1 MTSTFPTRPTTGPL
15 RRSKN
20 SGDEA
25 LLALFAQFPNPAL
38 LVDRGNG
45 SIVSASGALLTLTAF
60 AQTDIVGRPL
70 QVLLSG
76 LPGHALAT
84 DETLNVM
91 LERRNR
97 PALAMRVHTRG
108 LDAAGQFLVLSLE
121 PEEDRSKE
129 LAARME
135 QVVEAM
141 VAIGRLAD
149 DQHPRQSLAGAV
161 ERIRGLLDCSAV
173 AFYCTDGIE
182 LGMPRTAAAGETN
195 LLPEAIP
202 ATDLLRLE
210 NPMAWKP
217 GRRVQTELHRH
228 ARVHN
233 CTSLVSTP
241 TPHNGI
247 LVIAD
252 RRQEPSGELVILL
265 EALGKQIGLLLDQ
278 LARLGEL
285 RKLAL
290 ENRRALSVWHAV
302 GEFAQEG
309 IILLSPE
316 LTVSTMNPAAEWML
330 GYAEWE
336 VKDQPVENILIGPER
351 LLPALEAAG
360 QGIPTH
366 NMGNNVSLHRR
377 NGQSFPVHIEIIPV
391 QREGEIL
398 ATVIFFSDVSEHEEI
413 RNRTQQLE
421 QRAVL
426 GEVTAVFAHEVR
438 NPINNISTGLQLL
451 SVKLPENDPNQENIN
466 RLLNDCTR
474 LNHLMESVLNFSRH
488 SEHKF
493 EAVNIE
499 HLLRRLLDRWR
510 PRMAKVNVQAFF
522 QVEENTPLVMADP
535 RSMEQVF
542 TNLIGNAVEAMSAN
556 GGTLAVRAQ
565 PFREGQGR
573 PQVEITVSDNGPG
586 IPDEIRERIYEPFV
600 TTKAQG
606 TGLGL
611 AITKRIVTAH
621 RGSIRLNSFP
631 GGTVFHV
638 FLNQFEAE

>member
-1 MTSTFPTRPTTGPL
+1 MTSSFPTRPSTGPL
-15 RRSKN
+15 RRSKT

-38 LVDRGNG
+38 LVDRVHEN
-45 SIVSASGALLTLTAF
+45 IVAASGALLTLTAF
-60 AQTDIVGRPL
+60 AQTDLAGRP
-70 QVLLSG
+70 VRGLLGG
-76 LPGHALAT
+76 LPSHTILP
-84 DETLNVM
+84 DETLSVV

-97 PALAMRVHTRG
+97 PALAMRLHTRA
-108 LDAAGQFLVLSLE
+108 LDATGQFLVFSLE
-121 PEEDRSKE
+121 PEEDRSKD
-129 LAARME
+129 LTGRME

-141 VAIGRLAD
+141 VAIGKLAD
-149 DQHPRQSLAGAV
+149 EAHPRQSLAGAV
-161 ERIRGLLDCSAV
+161 EIIRGLLDCSA
-173 AFYCTDGIE
+173 AGFYCMDGVE
-182 LGMPRTAAAGETN
+182 PGMPRTAAAGEID
-195 LLPEAIP
+195 LLPEIIP
-202 ATDLLRLE
+202 ATDLMRLE
-210 NPMAWKP
+210 NPVAWKP
-217 GRRVQTELHRH
+217 GRRVQTELHRY
-228 ARVHN
+228 ARVQN
-233 CTSLVSTP
+233 CASLVSAP
-241 TPHNGI
+241 TPHNGM

-252 RRQEPSGELVILL
+252 RRQEPSDALVILV

-278 LARLGEL
+278 LARLGDL

-309 IILLSPE
+309 IILLAPD
-316 LTVSTMNPAAEWML
+316 LTVSTLNPAAEWML

-336 VKDQPVENILIGPER
+336 VQGQQVENILIGPER

-366 NMGNNVSLHRR
+366 NMGANISLHRR
-377 NGQSFPVHIEIIPV
+377 NGQSFPVHLEIIPV

-398 ATVIFFSDVSEHEEI
+398 ATLIFFSDVSEHEEI

-510 PRMAKVNVQAFF
+510 PRMAKVNVEAFF
-522 QVEENTPLVMADP
+522 QVDENTPTVMADP
-535 RSMEQVF
+535 RSIEQVF
-542 TNLIGNAVEAMSAN
+542 TNLVGNAVEAMSAS

-565 PFREGQGR
+565 PYREGQGR
-573 PQVEITVSDNGPG
+573 PQVEITVSDSGPG
-586 IPDEIRERIYEPFV
+586 IPDEIRERIFEPFV

-638 FLNQFEAE
+638 YLNQFEAE